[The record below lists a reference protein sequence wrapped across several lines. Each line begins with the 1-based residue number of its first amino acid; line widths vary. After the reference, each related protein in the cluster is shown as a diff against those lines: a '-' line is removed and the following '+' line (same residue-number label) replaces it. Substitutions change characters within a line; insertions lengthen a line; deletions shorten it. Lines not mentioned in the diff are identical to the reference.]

1 MSETDVDV
9 VVVGAGPVGLL
20 LACQVVRHGAS
31 VRVLEARSAPS
42 SHSKASVVWPR
53 AAEHLRAVG
62 ALDRFLAES
71 EVLNGMTVEGYGEQ
85 LAHLDL
91 RTGTGPHGAAAPPP
105 PGMLIGQEVTERL
118 LEERLEELGVRVER
132 GRRVT
137 GVAALA
143 ADGVAVE
150 VEGSAPVRARF
161 AVGCDGARSVVREAL
176 GIPFEGE
183 RYERHKLVQA
193 DARLRAGFPLA
204 GGEARFWLRADG
216 FLGALPLPAGTA
228 RLFALV
234 PDPDPSDDRDPTL
247 AEMEALL
254 REITGDEVLELSDA
268 RWLSHTR
275 FQHRR
280 AARFADGPC
289 FLAGD
294 AARIVPPILGQGMNT
309 GMQDASNLGWK
320 LAYVARGRARPELLD
335 SYAAERE
342 AVADV
347 VIARTDSA
355 YRHLSDASGLQ
366 QALARTLGP
375 RLAATDTL
383 QQRVRDQLFGLAY
396 AYPDASTA
404 VGEGGGER
412 APDAVAV
419 DRELR
424 PTNVHALLED
434 GAYTALAFRGDQP
447 GPDGAAALRARP
459 GLRVV
464 EVLRRPPS
472 PGDLHRDVLADR
484 DGLVHDR
491 FSAHAGDLVL
501 VRPDGYVA
509 LRTRH
514 PAAVDDHLDTLL
526 GAAG

>member
-1 MSETDVDV
+1 
-9 VVVGAGPVGLL
+9 PL
-20 LACQVVRHGAS
+20 
-31 VRVLEARSAPS
+31 
-42 SHSKASVVWPR
+42 
-53 AAEHLRAVG
+53 
-62 ALDRFLAES
+62 
-71 EVLNGMTVEGYGEQ
+71 
-85 LAHLDL
+85 
-91 RTGTGPHGAAAPPP
+91 
-105 PGMLIGQEVTERL
+105 
-118 LEERLEELGVRVER
+118 
-132 GRRVT
+132 
-137 GVAALA
+137 
-143 ADGVAVE
+143 
-150 VEGSAPVRARF
+150 RARF

-193 DARLRAGFPLA
+193 DARLRAGFPLS
-204 GGEARFWLRADG
+204 GGEARFWLRPDG

-234 PDPDPSDDRDPTL
+234 PDADPSDDRDPTL
-247 AEMEALL
+247 PEMQALL
-254 REITGDEVLELSDA
+254 REITGDPVLELSDP

-280 AARFADGPC
+280 AARFREGPC

-320 LAYVARGRARPELLD
+320 LAYVARGRARETLLD

-342 AVADV
+342 AVADL
-347 VIARTDSA
+347 VIERTDSA

-396 AYPDASTA
+396 RYPSASTA
-404 VGEGGGER
+404 VGDGGGER

-434 GAYTALAFRGDQP
+434 GAYTALAFRGGEPD
-447 GPDGAAALRARP
+447 PDGASALRARP

-464 EVLRRPPS
+464 EVLRRPPA
-472 PGDLHRDVLADR
+472 PDDLRRDVLADR
-484 DGLVHDR
+484 DGLIHDR
-491 FSAHAGDLVL
+491 FGAAAGDLVL

-509 LRTRH
+509 LRTRR
-514 PAAVDDHLDTLL
+514 PAAVDQHLDTVL
-526 GAAG
+526 AS